1 MNKNILH
8 FLLFALLS
16 LLVLSNC
23 GKDEVK
29 QVPEKTTKGVF
40 VTNEGLFNQ
49 GNATVTLYNLETDF
63 HEIDLFQPANGRP
76 LGDILQSMTIVGD
89 LAYLVLN
96 NSQRIEI
103 VELESFV
110 SVGAIEGLGAPRYFL
125 PVSDETAYVSDLFG
139 GIIHVL
145 SLTERKVVQTIP
157 MPENWTEAM
166 VMAGSEVFVAC
177 PSSWGGPPSDQ
188 LYVINTETHSLV
200 DSIAIGLNASA
211 LAADQAGKLWVL
223 CAGDSDSNTPGGF
236 YQVDPASHTV
246 LKSLPFTDTNIGFA
260 PRLAA
265 NPAGDTLYYTKVDLF
280 AMAVEDI
287 TLPTL
292 PLVRANGREFYG
304 LGVEPATGNIWL
316 GDARDFQ
323 SRGYALSFSPSG
335 LQLATF
341 DAGYL
346 PNGFAFK

>member
-1 MNKNILH
+1 MHKNIPHL
-8 FLLFALLS
+8 LLFGLLS
-16 LLVLSNC
+16 LLWLGC

-29 QVPEKTTKGVF
+29 PAPEPLTKGVF

-49 GNATVTLYNLETDF
+49 GNASVTFYNQETGF
-63 HEIDLFQPANGRP
+63 QEAGLFQSANGRP

-103 VELESFV
+103 VDLESFE
-110 SVGAIEGLGAPRYFL
+110 SAGAIEGLGAPRYFL

-139 GIIHVL
+139 GIIHVV

-166 VMAGSEVFVAC
+166 VKIGSEVFVAC
-177 PSSWGGPPSDQ
+177 PSSWGAPPSDQ
-188 LYVINTETHSLV
+188 LYIIDTETHSLV
-200 DSIAIGLNASA
+200 DSIAIGLNANA
-211 LAADQAGKLWVL
+211 LVVDKAGKLWVL
-223 CAGDSDSNTPGGF
+223 CAGDSDSSTPGGL
-236 YQVDPASHTV
+236 YQVDPDSRTV
-246 LKSLPFTDTNIGFA
+246 IKSLPFEDINIGFA

-265 NPAGDTLYYTKVDLF
+265 NPAGDTLYYTKIGLF
-280 AMAVEDI
+280 ALATEDA
-287 TLPTL
+287 TLPAQ
-292 PLVRANGREFYG
+292 PLVSANGREFYG
-304 LGVEPATGNIWL
+304 LGVEPATGNIWV
-316 GDARDFQ
+316 GDAKDFQ
-323 SRGYALSFSPSG
+323 SRGEALSFSPSG